1 MSWNPP
7 THLFLLSTLIFWM
20 EKNGKQKMLT
30 KLQYFN
36 NKFQEEDQTDDNS
49 SINNSDA
56 NGSNIVKNNI
66 SSENNHT
73 LICNDIIETID
84 NFCNNIKRKMW
95 HVKLNQLNAQK
106 MKFFVQWLLVSR
118 QNKIFKQYQGNTSH
132 NKWIK
137 KSSLKCYWYE
147 HQSPKTKKQTINKA
161 VTISYQSDLF
171 SIP

>member
-1 MSWNPP
+1 
-7 THLFLLSTLIFWM
+7 M

-36 NKFQEEDQTDDNS
+36 NKFQEEDQADDNS

-84 NFCNNIKRKMW
+84 NLCNTIKRKM
-95 HVKLNQLNAQK
+95 
-106 MKFFVQWLLVSR
+106 
-118 QNKIFKQYQGNTSH
+118 
-132 NKWIK
+132 
-137 KSSLKCYWYE
+137 
-147 HQSPKTKKQTINKA
+147 
-161 VTISYQSDLF
+161 
-171 SIP
+171 